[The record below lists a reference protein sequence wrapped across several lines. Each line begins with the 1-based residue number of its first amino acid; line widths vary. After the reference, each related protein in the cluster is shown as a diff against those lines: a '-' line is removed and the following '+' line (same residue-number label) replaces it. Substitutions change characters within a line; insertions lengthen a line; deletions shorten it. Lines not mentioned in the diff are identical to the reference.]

1 MTRLRNWSMSVPRE
15 DRRASPGRLDLIL
28 GVADAAQVAGQRG
41 PFGRGVPGGTARRSR
56 QPGPGQGITAGYL
69 PAVTIG

>member
-1 MTRLRNWSMSVPRE
+1 MRSLAIPPHPGSLMQADLALRLAP
-15 DRRASPGRLDLIL
+15 
-28 GVADAAQVAGQRG
+28 DAAQLAGQRG